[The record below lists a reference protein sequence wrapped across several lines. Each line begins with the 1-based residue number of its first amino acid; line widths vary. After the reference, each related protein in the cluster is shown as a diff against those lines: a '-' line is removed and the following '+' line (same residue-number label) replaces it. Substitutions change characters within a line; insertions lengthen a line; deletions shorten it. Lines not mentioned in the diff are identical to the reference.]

1 MNTVTDPL
9 AQLKDIHLP
18 EPVAWWPPAPGWWL
32 AGSVALA
39 LLIGGGYL
47 LWRFFYRGRYKREAL
62 AALQQLRDTDQGDER
77 ILLAELSRLLRQVA
91 IARYGRQEVA
101 ALSGAEWLLFLDR
114 TGQTDQFSYGPGRAL
129 GTMLYQPS
137 IAIDRQQ
144 ALPGSRRL
152 AQEAT
157 RMLTFLWPWIF
168 LLLPL
173 PWLVYRGRRKRSGR
187 KRRCSCRFIM
197 ISRRWPFP
205 RLATSRTRLLR
216 IFLLSLIWLLLL
228 VAAGQPQWVGD
239 PVALPV
245 TGRDLMLAV
254 DISGSMA
261 MEDMVINSQPV
272 SRIKM
277 VKKVVNDFID
287 RRQGDRIG
295 LLLFGSEPYIQAPLT
310 FDRKTVKT
318 LFNEAQLGFAG
329 KQTSLGDAIGLAIKR
344 LKERPDDSRVLILLT
359 DGMNTAG
366 KVPPAG
372 GQTRRPD
379 RCEDIY
385 HRRRRRRNGG
395 QLLFR
400 CPAGKPVGGP

>member
-1 MNTVTDPL
+1 
-9 AQLKDIHLP
+9 
-18 EPVAWWPPAPGWWL
+18 
-32 AGSVALA
+32 
-39 LLIGGGYL
+39 
-47 LWRFFYRGRYKREAL
+47 
-62 AALQQLRDTDQGDER
+62 
-77 ILLAELSRLLRQVA
+77 
-91 IARYGRQEVA
+91 
-101 ALSGAEWLLFLDR
+101 
-114 TGQTDQFSYGPGRAL
+114 
-129 GTMLYQPS
+129 
-137 IAIDRQQ
+137 
-144 ALPGSRRL
+144 
-152 AQEAT
+152 
-157 RMLTFLWPWIF
+157 MLTFLWPWIF

-173 PWLVYRGRRKRSGR
+173 PWLVYRGAPKTVREEAPL
-187 KRRCSCRFIM
+187 FV
-197 ISRRWPFP
+197 PFYNDLEEMAVSQ
-205 RLATSRTRLLR
+205 LATSRTRLLR

-366 KVPPAG
+366 KVPPLQAAKLAA
-372 GQTRRPD
+372 QTGVKIYTIGVGADEMVVNSFFGARRVNPSAD
-379 RCEDIY
+379 LDEETLQKIADLTHGRYFRARNNDELQGIY
-385 HRRRRRRNGG
+385 KLIDTLEPVAQDGVEYRPIKSLFYWPLAVAFGASFLYA
-395 QLLFR
+395 LLLLMAPFFHKTPINR
-400 CPAGKPVGGP
+400 A